1 MEINNIYIPVE
12 IFLNIFRNLE
22 FQDIKN
28 LTVVCSSFKNIIK
41 THFDYIFTHSSK
53 SSISDVYQITMEEIS
68 QLSSMER
75 KFKELITNHKIETRR
90 LQVIRQDT
98 DIKLHPYE
106 KRASIKG
113 FRKFRIFTELRWR
126 GFCEY
131 ICYLLTTLVSNDKIF
146 LVYTLRDIGLTEN
159 QIVDVLA
166 NHDFSN
172 IYYLINLV
180 RLGVTINCSISAI
193 ENLNSEQQQHFLHL
207 KKENFP
213 DYGCYDISLSYSS
226 QQINKMIMLKRN
238 GFHFNHCIQCA
249 TQLDEEKFLLLTKL
263 KHRYPNHN
271 YLVRLVFTTT
281 IRNLN
286 ELLKDVSG

>member
-1 MEINNIYIPVE
+1 MDINNIYIPVE
-12 IFLNIFRNLE
+12 IFLKIFENLD
-22 FQDIKN
+22 FQSCKN
-28 LTVVCSSFKNIIK
+28 LSEVCSQFKNIIRK
-41 THFDYIFTHSSK
+41 HFDYIFTHSYI
-53 SSISDVYQITMEEIS
+53 SSVRDVYQITMTEVS
-68 QLSSMER
+68 YLSSMER
-75 KFKELITNHKIETRR
+75 KFKELILNHKFETRR
-90 LQVIRQDT
+90 LLVMKEFNDT
-98 DIKLHPYE
+98 RLHPYE
-106 KRASIKG
+106 RRASVKG
-113 FRKFRIFTELRWR
+113 FQTFRVFTQLRWR

-131 ICYLLTTLVSNDKIF
+131 ICYLIATIVPEDKIF

-166 NHDFSN
+166 NHDFTN

-193 ENLNSEQQQHFLHL
+193 ENLNSEQQQHFLNL
-207 KKENFP
+207 KKEDFP
-213 DYGCYDISLSYSS
+213 DYGCYDISLSYSA

-263 KHRYPNHN
+263 KYRYPNHN

-286 ELLKDVSG
+286 EILKDVSG

>member
-28 LTVVCSSFKNIIK
+28 LTEASSRFKNIIK
-41 THFDYIFTHSSK
+41 THFDYIFTHSSI
-53 SSISDVYQITMEEIS
+53 SSVRDIYQITMTEVS
-68 QLSSMER
+68 HLSSMER
-75 KFKELITNHKIETRR
+75 KFKELIPNHKFEIRR
-90 LQVIRQDT
+90 LQVISESS
-98 DIKLHPYE
+98 DIVLHPYE
-106 KRASIKG
+106 KRVSTNG
-113 FRKFRIFTELRWR
+113 FHKFRVFTQLRWR

-131 ICYLLTTLVSNDKIF
+131 ICYLITTLVSNDKIF

-166 NHDFSN
+166 NYDFTN

-180 RLGVTINCSISAI
+180 RLGVSISLSLRAL
-193 ENLNSEQQQHFLHL
+193 EDLDSEQKQHLLNL
-207 KKENFP
+207 KKEDFP
-213 DYGCYDISLSYSS
+213 EYGCYNISLSYSS
-226 QQINKMIMLKRN
+226 QQINKMIMLKRS
-238 GFHFNHCIQCA
+238 GFHYNHCIQCA

-263 KHRYPNHN
+263 KYRYPNHN

-286 ELLKDVSG
+286 EILKDVSG

>member
-1 MEINNIYIPVE
+1 MEINNTYIPVE

-28 LTVVCSSFKNIIK
+28 LTEVCSQFKNIIK
-41 THFDYIFTHSSK
+41 NHFDYIFTHSFILSVRDVYHITMGEISHL
-53 SSISDVYQITMEEIS
+53 SSI
-68 QLSSMER
+68 ER
-75 KFKELITNHKIETRR
+75 KFKELITNHKFETRR
-90 LQVIRQDT
+90 LQVIEHDG
-98 DIKLHPYE
+98 DIRLHPYE
-106 KRASIKG
+106 KRVSIKG
-113 FRKFRIFTELRWR
+113 FHKFRIFTQLRWK

-193 ENLNSEQQQHFLHL
+193 ENLNSEQQQYFLNL

>member
-1 MEINNIYIPVE
+1 MEINNTYIPVE

-28 LTVVCSSFKNIIK
+28 LTVVCSPFKNIIK
-41 THFDYIFTHSSK
+41 TNFDYIFTHSSK
-53 SSISDVYQITMEEIS
+53 TSVRDVYHITMEEIS
-68 QLSSMER
+68 RLSSIER

-90 LQVIRQDT
+90 LQVMSEST
-98 DIKLHPYE
+98 DIRLQPYE
-106 KRASIKG
+106 KRVSTKG

-131 ICYLLTTLVSNDKIF
+131 ICYLITTLVSQDKIF
-146 LVYTLRDIGLTEN
+146 LVYTLRDIGLSEN

-166 NHDFSN
+166 NYDFTN

-180 RLGVTINCSISAI
+180 RLGVSVSLSLRAL
-193 ENLNSEQQQHFLHL
+193 EDLDSEQQQHLLNL
-207 KKENFP
+207 KKEDFP
-213 DYGCYDISLSYSS
+213 EYGCYNISLSYSR
-226 QQINKMIMLKRN
+226 QQINKMIMLKRS
-238 GFHFNHCIQCA
+238 GFHYNHCIQCA

-286 ELLKDVSG
+286 GILKDVSG